1 MSELLA
7 ILRASRWGR
16 WAGLALIILAAVGL
30 GWGGW
35 MVWSTRAESHGVVA
49 LAQARFLLAQAQ
61 TPNAVPEAKERA
73 QKALEDVVAEYPRLS
88 SGAQAAY
95 QLGNLR
101 FAAGQYPQ
109 ARAAF
114 QVARSRARSA
124 SLTSL
129 ASLGIGFTF
138 EAEKNYEAAEKSF
151 AETVKGAGPKDFLY
165 EEAMSDMARV
175 QELGGKRAAALETY
189 QKILK
194 ELPDGRRAEELR
206 ARVATL
212 QSPVK
217 P

>member
-1 MSELLA
+1 VSELLA
-7 ILRASRWGR
+7 VLRASRWGR
-16 WAGLALIILAAVGL
+16 WAGLGLIILAVVGL

-35 MVWSTRAESHGVVA
+35 MLWTTRAESHGAVA

-61 TPNAVPEAKERA
+61 APNAAPEAKERA

-151 AETVKGAGPKDFLY
+151 AETVKGASPKDFLY

-212 QSPVK
+212 QSPAK

>member
-35 MVWSTRAESHGVVA
+35 MVWSTRAESHGAVA

-129 ASLGIGFTF
+129 ASLGVGFTF

-151 AETVKGAGPKDFLY
+151 AETVKGASPKDFLY

-189 QKILK
+189 QKILE

>member
-7 ILRASRWGR
+7 VLRASRWGR
-16 WAGLALIILAAVGL
+16 WAGLAFIVLAVVGL

-35 MVWSTRAESHGVVA
+35 MLWTTRAESHGAVA

-61 TPNAVPEAKERA
+61 TPNAAPEARERA

-124 SLTSL
+124 SLASL

-151 AETVKGAGPKDFLY
+151 AETVKGTSSKDFLY

-175 QELGGKRAAALETY
+175 QELGGKRAAAVETY

>member
-35 MVWSTRAESHGVVA
+35 MVWSTRAESHGAVA

-189 QKILK
+189 QKLLK
-194 ELPDGRRAEELR
+194 ERPDGRRAEELR

>member
-1 MSELLA
+1 VSDLLA
-7 ILRASRWGR
+7 VLRASRWGR
-16 WAGLALIILAAVGL
+16 RVGLALIILAVVGL

-35 MVWSTRAESHGVVA
+35 MLWHTRAESHGAVA

-61 TPNAVPEAKERA
+61 TPNAAPEAKERA

-124 SLTSL
+124 SLASL

-151 AETVKGAGPKDFLY
+151 AETVKGASPKDFLY

-206 ARVATL
+206 ARVASL

>member
-35 MVWSTRAESHGVVA
+35 MVWSTRAESHGAVA

-129 ASLGIGFTF
+129 ASLGVGFTF

>member
-1 MSELLA
+1 ML
-7 ILRASRWGR
+7 
-16 WAGLALIILAAVGL
+16 
-30 GWGGW
+30 
-35 MVWSTRAESHGVVA
+35 WSTRAESHGAVA
-49 LAQARFLLAQAQ
+49 LAQARLLLAQAQ
-61 TPNAVPEAKERA
+61 APNGAPGAEGRA
-73 QKALEDVVAEYPRLS
+73 QKALEEVVAEYPRLS

-114 QVARSRARSA
+114 QIAKARARSA
-124 SLTSL
+124 SLVSL

-138 EAEKNYEAAEKSF
+138 EAEKNYEAAEKSY
-151 AETVKGAGPKDFLY
+151 AETIKGASPKDFLY

-175 QELGGKRAAALETY
+175 QELGGKRAAAVETY

-194 ELPDGRRAEELR
+194 ELPDGRRAEEMR
-206 ARVATL
+206 ARVAML

>member
-1 MSELLA
+1 VSELLA
-7 ILRASRWGR
+7 ALQASRWGR
-16 WAGLALIILAAVGL
+16 WAGRALLALALVGL

-35 MVWSTRAESHGVVA
+35 MLWSTRAESHGAVA
-49 LAQARFLLAQAQ
+49 LAQARLLLAQAQ
-61 TPNAVPEAKERA
+61 APNAAPGAEGRA
-73 QKALEDVVAEYPRLS
+73 QKALEEVVAEYPRLS

-114 QVARSRARSA
+114 QIAKARARSA
-124 SLTSL
+124 SLVSL

-138 EAEKNYEAAEKSF
+138 EAEKNYEAAEKSYS
-151 AETVKGAGPKDFLY
+151 ETIRGASPKDFLY

-175 QELGGKRAAALETY
+175 QELGGKRAAAVETY

-194 ELPDGRRAEELR
+194 ELPDGRRAEEMR
-206 ARVATL
+206 ARVAML

>member
-35 MVWSTRAESHGVVA
+35 MVWSTRAESHGAVA

-151 AETVKGAGPKDFLY
+151 ADTVKRASPKDFLY

>member
-35 MVWSTRAESHGVVA
+35 MVWSTRAESHGAVA

-129 ASLGIGFTF
+129 ASLGVGFTF

-206 ARVATL
+206 ARVAML

>member
-35 MVWSTRAESHGVVA
+35 MVWSTRAESHGAVA

-124 SLTSL
+124 SLASL

-151 AETVKGAGPKDFLY
+151 AETVKGASPKDFLY

-212 QSPVK
+212 QSPLK

>member
-35 MVWSTRAESHGVVA
+35 MVWSTRAESHGAVA

-114 QVARSRARSA
+114 QVARSRGRSA

-151 AETVKGAGPKDFLY
+151 AETVKGASPKDFLY

-212 QSPVK
+212 QSPLK

>member
-35 MVWSTRAESHGVVA
+35 MVWSTRAESHGAVA

-124 SLTSL
+124 SMTSL

-138 EAEKNYEAAEKSF
+138 EAEKNYEAAVKSF
-151 AETVKGAGPKDFLY
+151 AETVKGASPKDFLY

>member
-35 MVWSTRAESHGVVA
+35 MVWSTRAESHGAVA

-151 AETVKGAGPKDFLY
+151 AETVKGASAKDFLY

>member
-35 MVWSTRAESHGVVA
+35 MVWSTRAESHGAVA

-151 AETVKGAGPKDFLY
+151 AETVKGASPKDFLY

-189 QKILK
+189 QKLLK

>member
-1 MSELLA
+1 VSELLA
-7 ILRASRWGR
+7 ALQASRWGR
-16 WAGLALIILAAVGL
+16 WAGLALLALALVGF
-30 GWGGW
+30 GWGAW
-35 MVWSTRAESHGVVA
+35 MLWSTRAESHGAVA
-49 LAQARFLLAQAQ
+49 LAQARLLLAQAQ
-61 TPNAVPEAKERA
+61 VPNAAPGAEGRA
-73 QKALEDVVAEYPRLS
+73 QKALEEVVAEYPRLS

-101 FAAGQYPQ
+101 FAAGHYPQ

-114 QVARSRARSA
+114 QIAKARARSA
-124 SLTSL
+124 SLVSL

-138 EAEKNYEAAEKSF
+138 EAEKNYEAAEKSY
-151 AETVKGAGPKDFLY
+151 AETIKGAGPKDFLY

-175 QELGGKRAAALETY
+175 QELGGKRAAAVETY

-194 ELPDGRRAEELR
+194 ELPDGRRAEEMR
-206 ARVATL
+206 ARVAML

>member
-35 MVWSTRAESHGVVA
+35 MVWSTRAESHGAVA

-212 QSPVK
+212 QSPLK

>member
-1 MSELLA
+1 VSELLA
-7 ILRASRWGR
+7 VLRASRWGR
-16 WAGLALIILAAVGL
+16 WAGLAFIVLAVVGL

-35 MVWSTRAESHGVVA
+35 MLWTTRAESHGAVA

-61 TPNAVPEAKERA
+61 TPNAAPEARERA

-109 ARAAF
+109 ARAF

-124 SLTSL
+124 SLASL

-151 AETVKGAGPKDFLY
+151 AETVKGASSKDFLY

-175 QELGGKRAAALETY
+175 QELGGKRAAAVETY

>member
-35 MVWSTRAESHGVVA
+35 MVWSTRAESHGAVA

-129 ASLGIGFTF
+129 ASLGVGFTF

-189 QKILK
+189 QKLLK

>member
-1 MSELLA
+1 VSELIA
-7 ILRASRWGR
+7 SIQASRWGR
-16 WAGLALIILAAVGL
+16 WAGLALLALALVGL

-35 MVWSTRAESHGVVA
+35 MLWSTRAESHGAVA
-49 LAQARFLLAQAQ
+49 LAQARLFLAQAQ
-61 TPNAVPEAKERA
+61 APSAVPGAQERA
-73 QKALEDVVAEYPRLS
+73 QKALEEVVAEYPRLS

-114 QVARSRARSA
+114 QIAKARARSA
-124 SLTSL
+124 SLVSL
-129 ASLGIGFTF
+129 ASLGIGFSF
-138 EAEKNYEAAEKSF
+138 EAEKNYEAAEKSY
-151 AETVKGAGPKDFLY
+151 AETIKGASPKDFLY
-165 EEAMSDMARV
+165 EEAMSDLARV
-175 QELGGKRAAALETY
+175 QELGGKRAAAVETY

-194 ELPDGRRAEELR
+194 ELPDGRRAEEMR

>member
-7 ILRASRWGR
+7 ALQASRWGR
-16 WAGLALIILAAVGL
+16 WAGRALLALALVGL

-35 MVWSTRAESHGVVA
+35 MLWSTRAESHGAVA
-49 LAQARFLLAQAQ
+49 LAQARLLLAQAQ
-61 TPNAVPEAKERA
+61 APNPPPGAEGRA
-73 QKALEDVVAEYPRLS
+73 QKALEEVVAEYPRLS

-114 QVARSRARSA
+114 QIAKARARSA
-124 SLTSL
+124 SLVSL

-138 EAEKNYEAAEKSF
+138 EAEKNYEAAEKSYS
-151 AETVKGAGPKDFLY
+151 ETIKGAGPKDFLY

-175 QELGGKRAAALETY
+175 QELGGKRAAAVETY

-194 ELPDGRRAEELR
+194 ELPDGRRAEEMR
-206 ARVATL
+206 ARVAML

>member
-35 MVWSTRAESHGVVA
+35 MVWSTRAESHGAVA

-129 ASLGIGFTF
+129 ASLGVGFTF

-151 AETVKGAGPKDFLY
+151 AETVKGAGSKDFLY

>member
-35 MVWSTRAESHGVVA
+35 MVWSTRAESHGAVA

-114 QVARSRARSA
+114 QVARSRGRSA

-151 AETVKGAGPKDFLY
+151 AETVKGASAKDFLY

-189 QKILK
+189 QKLLK

>member
-35 MVWSTRAESHGVVA
+35 MVWSTRAESHGAVA

-114 QVARSRARSA
+114 QVATSRARSA

-151 AETVKGAGPKDFLY
+151 ADTVKRASPKDFLY

>member
-35 MVWSTRAESHGVVA
+35 MVWSTRAESHGAVA

-61 TPNAVPEAKERA
+61 TPNAAPEARERA

-151 AETVKGAGPKDFLY
+151 AETVKGASPKDFLY

-212 QSPVK
+212 QSPLK

>member
-35 MVWSTRAESHGVVA
+35 MVWSTRAESHGAVA

-124 SLTSL
+124 SLTSRCRT
-129 ASLGIGFTF
+129 A
-138 EAEKNYEAAEKSF
+138 
-151 AETVKGAGPKDFLY
+151 GA
-165 EEAMSDMARV
+165 
-175 QELGGKRAAALETY
+175 
-189 QKILK
+189 
-194 ELPDGRRAEELR
+194 
-206 ARVATL
+206 
-212 QSPVK
+212 
-217 P
+217 

>member
-35 MVWSTRAESHGVVA
+35 MVWSTRAESHGAVA

-151 AETVKGAGPKDFLY
+151 AETVKGASPKDFLY

>member
-7 ILRASRWGR
+7 VLRASRWGR
-16 WAGLALIILAAVGL
+16 WAGLGLIILAVVGL

-35 MVWSTRAESHGVVA
+35 MLWTTRAESHGAVA
-49 LAQARFLLAQAQ
+49 LAQAQA
-61 TPNAVPEAKERA
+61 PNAVPEAKERA

-124 SLTSL
+124 SLASL

-138 EAEKNYEAAEKSF
+138 EAEKNFEAAEKSF

-175 QELGGKRAAALETY
+175 QELGGKRAAAVETY

-206 ARVATL
+206 ARVAML

>member
-35 MVWSTRAESHGVVA
+35 MVWSTRAESHGAVA

-114 QVARSRARSA
+114 QMARSRARSA

-129 ASLGIGFTF
+129 ASLGVGFTF

-206 ARVATL
+206 ARVAML

>member
-7 ILRASRWGR
+7 VLRASRWGR
-16 WAGLALIILAAVGL
+16 WAGLGLIILAVVGL
-30 GWGGW
+30 SWGGW
-35 MVWSTRAESHGVVA
+35 MLWTTRAESHGAVA
-49 LAQARFLLAQAQ
+49 LAQARSLLAQAQ
-61 TPNAVPEAKERA
+61 APNAVPEAKERA

-124 SLTSL
+124 SLGSL

-175 QELGGKRAAALETY
+175 QELGGKRAAAVETY

-194 ELPDGRRAEELR
+194 DLPDGRRAEELR
-206 ARVATL
+206 ARVAML

>member
-7 ILRASRWGR
+7 VLRASRWGR

-35 MVWSTRAESHGVVA
+35 MVWSTRAESHGAVA

-61 TPNAVPEAKERA
+61 APNAVPEAKERA

-129 ASLGIGFTF
+129 ASLGIGFAF

>member
-35 MVWSTRAESHGVVA
+35 MVWSTRAESHGAVA

-114 QVARSRARSA
+114 QVARSRGRSA

>member
-35 MVWSTRAESHGVVA
+35 MVWSTRAESHGAVA

-114 QVARSRARSA
+114 QMARSRARSA

-129 ASLGIGFTF
+129 ASLGVGFTF

-151 AETVKGAGPKDFLY
+151 ADTVKRASPKDFLY